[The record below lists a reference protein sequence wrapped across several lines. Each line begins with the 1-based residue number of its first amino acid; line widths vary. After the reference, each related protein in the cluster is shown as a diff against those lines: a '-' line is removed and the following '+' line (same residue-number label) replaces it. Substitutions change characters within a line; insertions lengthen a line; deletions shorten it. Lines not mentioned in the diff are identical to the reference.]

1 VIWTLLVGNT
11 RAVASLMKG
20 MRIISRRVVLTDQ
33 LRSGPGALSFFRS
46 LSRTKHVQGILIA
59 SVVPPVDQR
68 LRQAARKVLGKTP
81 HFVTHRSPLG
91 GRVGVLK
98 PAQAGAD
105 RLANAVAAREL
116 YGKPAIVVDYGTG
129 TTFDVVD
136 RSGAY
141 VGGAILPGIGI
152 SLRALHDFTAKIP
165 KVPFERTRKA
175 VGRTTEAA
183 VRSGVYHGA
192 IGTTRELLRAI
203 RREVGPKAP
212 AIATGGWCRLFRA
225 TGLFDHIDP
234 DLTQKGMALIWRNL
248 HALD

>member
-1 VIWTLLVGNT
+1 MEGSRILSRLWVPTARLRT
-11 RAVASLMKG
+11 RM
-20 MRIISRRVVLTDQ
+20 
-33 LRSGPGALSFFRS
+33 GPPSFFGKLAKRK
-46 LSRTKHVQGILIA
+46 RVEGFLIA
-59 SVVPPVDQR
+59 SVVPPLDPL
-68 LRQAARKVLGKTP
+68 LRKSSQKILGLEP

-98 PAQAGAD
+98 PSQAGAD

-116 YGKPAIVVDYGTG
+116 YGQPSIVVDYGTG

-136 RSGAY
+136 RRGAY

-165 KVPFERTRKA
+165 MVPFERTHQV

-183 VRSGVYHGA
+183 VRSGVYYGA
-192 IGTTRELLRAI
+192 IGTTRELLREI
-203 RREVGPKAP
+203 RREIGPRAP
-212 AIATGGWCRLFRA
+212 AIATGGWCRLFRSS
-225 TGLFDHIDP
+225 GLFDHIDP